1 MLTLILLSPNLPCS
15 EKVLL
20 KQASTA
26 LLCSGMFVESCST
39 FLWACCPLSSPLK
52 HLEKHVARRQEN
64 KDHAA
69 LPAGRLLKPLALWA
83 VFAASLCW
91 WCVVSLLV
99 IHVLL
104 QLHVPSYC
112 YLWGWPL
119 RYGFI
124 VTIAVVIIIKLC
136 ACVCFCIFVCALECG
151 CNRVRTRASDS
162 LELEL

>member
-26 LLCSGMFVESCST
+26 LPWSGMFVESCST
-39 FLWACCPLSSPLK
+39 FLWACCHLSSLK
-52 HLEKHVARRQEN
+52 HLEKHVAGRQN

-69 LPAGRLLKPLALWA
+69 LPAEHPLKPLALWA
-83 VFAASLCW
+83 VFAASSCW

-104 QLHVPSYC
+104 QLHGPSYR
-112 YLWGWPL
+112 YMWGWPL
-119 RYGFI
+119 RFGFI
-124 VTIAVVIIIKLC
+124 VTIAIIIIIKLC

-151 CNRVRTRASDS
+151 CNRFRTRTSDS